1 MVFSKSKVDY
11 GIIKPLTIDGG
22 GIEFVDKIKYLGT
35 NITSSPS
42 MTFSHEG
49 DLRSFYRASNSV
61 LNQLHSPDETIQ
73 MQLVFSHCV
82 PCFTYAAAVKDYS
95 GRQMTD
101 CTTALN
107 DAIRKIFTFHRWE
120 SVRGLREGLGYP
132 SLSEMFDKARRKFML
147 SLPIHANRTISKL
160 FSTVSDES

>member
-1 MVFSKSKVDY
+1 MVFSKTNVDY
-11 GIIKPLTIDGG
+11 DIIEPLTISGG
-22 GIEFVDKIKYLGT
+22 TIEFVEKIKYLGT

-61 LNQLHSPDETIQ
+61 LNQLNSPDETIQ
-73 MQLVFSHCV
+73 MQLLFCHCV
-82 PCFTYAAAVKDYS
+82 LCFTYAAAVKEYS

-107 DAIRKIFTFHRWE
+107 DAIRKIYTFHRWE
-120 SVRGLREGLGYP
+120 NVRHLREGHGYHA
-132 SLSEMFDKARRKFML
+132 LSEMFAKAKQKFMF
-147 SLPIHANRTISKL
+147 SLPNHANPTISKL
-160 FSTVSDES
+160 FFHCFG